1 MAAVWSSGSMR
12 THTSTI
18 FAISICRG
26 DTGPLKP
33 KFAMMKKKPNKFIE
47 SMQNYENNENN

>member
-1 MAAVWSSGSMR
+1 MAAVCSSGSMR

-18 FAISICRG
+18 FAISICGGGGG

-33 KFAMMKKKPNKFIE
+33 KFAMMKNKTQQIHRI
-47 SMQNYENNENN
+47 NAKI